1 MTDTLV
7 SDDAIDFD
15 PFAAEFHDDP
25 HPIYRRLRDEA
36 PVYHSSRYGFYALSR
51 YADVAPG
58 MKDFDNYS
66 SARGITLEQV
76 LAPEP
81 PEMRIPMI
89 IMMDP
94 PEHTRMR
101 KLVNK
106 VFTPR
111 AIAELEPMIAAT
123 VREFAERLDPARFD
137 VVEDFST
144 LFPIEVITTMLGVPR
159 EDRQQLRAWLAAP
172 LERAPG
178 QMELSEEGKQA
189 VIESTV
195 YYAKLIAERR
205 AHPRDDMISRLI
217 EVEVDREDGTATRL
231 TDREILGFAALLA
244 GAGAE
249 TVAKVLGI
257 AAVVFADHPDQWQA
271 MRADRSLIPG
281 AFEELLR
288 YDGPVQYDVRYSQR
302 DITLHDRTIP
312 AQSPVLM
319 LLASATRDPRTFPGA
334 DRFDIT
340 RPFTGN
346 NLGFGYGIHRCLGA
360 ALARLEGRIALDAML
375 ELMPEYELD
384 RPGLRRARV
393 TSVGGWTHVP
403 VRVHRPH

>member
-15 PFAAEFHDDP
+15 PFAAHFHEDP

-36 PVYHSSRYGFYALSR
+36 PVYHNPRYGFYALSR
-51 YADVAPG
+51 YADVAPA
-58 MKDFDNYS
+58 MKDFDAYS
-66 SARGITLEQV
+66 SARGVTLEQV

-81 PEMRIPMI
+81 PDQRIPMI

-111 AIAELEPMIAAT
+111 AIAELEPMITAT
-123 VREFAERLDPARFD
+123 VREFAERLDPERFD
-137 VVEDFST
+137 LVEDFST

-178 QMELSEEGKQA
+178 QMELSEEGKAA
-189 VIESTV
+189 VIESTMF
-195 YYAKLIAERR
+195 YARLIAERR
-205 AHPRDDMISRLI
+205 ANPQDDMISRLI
-217 EVEVDREDGTATRL
+217 EVEVDREDGSSTRL
-231 TDREILGFAALLA
+231 SDREILGFAALLA

-257 AAVVFADHPDQWQA
+257 ATVVFADHPDQWQA

-288 YDGPVQYDVRYSQR
+288 YDGPVQYDVRYSRR

-312 AQSPVLM
+312 AESPVLM
-319 LLASATRDPRTFPGA
+319 LLASATRDPRSFTDA
-334 DRFDIT
+334 ERFDIT

-346 NLGFGYGIHRCLGA
+346 NLGLGYGIHRCLGA

-375 ELMPEYELD
+375 DLMPEYELD
-384 RPGLRRARV
+384 RSGLRRAHV
-393 TSVGGWTHVP
+393 TSVGGWTNVP
-403 VRVHRPH
+403 VRVHR